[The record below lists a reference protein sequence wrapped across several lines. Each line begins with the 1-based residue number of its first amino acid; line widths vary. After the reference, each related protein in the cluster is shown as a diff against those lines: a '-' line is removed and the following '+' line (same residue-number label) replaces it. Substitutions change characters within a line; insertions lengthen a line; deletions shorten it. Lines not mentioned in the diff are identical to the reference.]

1 MADRVA
7 LHMTASPIAHPTE
20 FTWMLLLDIALVFI
34 GCYALYRGGDW
45 LIDGV
50 KGIGADLGWSP
61 ALIGLLLVSIGT
73 SAPELFVSVG
83 AAIQGYG
90 GIAVGNA
97 VGSNIVNLGIVLG
110 IGAVIV
116 ALPVSQE
123 IAYRHTPVMLLL
135 TLLTVGLL
143 FDGSLSRIEAV
154 ILMVLA
160 AAALTWAIKGT
171 GLPEIDNAES
181 EADKEHTLPRDL
193 RNTLLGVVALAIGAE
208 ALITGGSGLASAFGV
223 SDAVIA
229 LTVTSIGTGL
239 PEIVATVL
247 AVARREVEMAIA
259 NIVGSN
265 IMNLGLVLGV
275 SGVIV
280 PLDASGIG
288 MGTLLYLTVLSVL
301 LLILGLKP
309 ARVARPVGAALLLSY
324 MAYVVWLVS

>member
-1 MADRVA
+1 
-7 LHMTASPIAHPTE
+7 
-20 FTWMLLLDIALVFI
+20 MLLLDIALVLI

-83 AAIQGYG
+83 AAVQGFG

-97 VGSNIVNLGIVLG
+97 IGSNIVNLGIVLG

-116 ALPVSQE
+116 VLPVSAE
-123 IAYRHTPVMLLL
+123 IAKRHTPAMLLL
-135 TLLTVGLL
+135 TLVTVALL
-143 FDGSLSRIEAV
+143 FDGLLTRIEATT
-154 ILMVLA
+154 LMVVA
-160 AAALTWAIKGT
+160 AASLTWAIRGS
-171 GLPEIDNAES
+171 GLPAVDEEKG
-181 EADKEHTLPRDL
+181 ADKEHSLGKDL
-193 RNTLLGVVALAIGAE
+193 KNTLLGIVALAIGAE
-208 ALITGGSGLASAFGV
+208 ALIAGGSGLASFFGV
-223 SDAVIA
+223 PEAVIA

-247 AVARREVEMAIA
+247 AVVRREVELAIA

-265 IMNLGLVLGV
+265 IMNLGLVLGL

-280 PLDASGIG
+280 PLDAGCIG
-288 MGTLLYLTVLSVL
+288 TSTLVYLTVLSVL

-309 ARVARPVGAALLLSY
+309 GRVVRPVGAVLLVSY
-324 MAYVVWLVS
+324 AVYVVSLVS

>member
-1 MADRVA
+1 
-7 LHMTASPIAHPTE
+7 
-20 FTWMLLLDIALVFI
+20 MLLLDIALVFI

-116 ALPVSQE
+116 ALPVSEE

-143 FDGSLSRIEAV
+143 FDGI
-154 ILMVLA
+154 
-160 AAALTWAIKGT
+160 
-171 GLPEIDNAES
+171 
-181 EADKEHTLPRDL
+181 
-193 RNTLLGVVALAIGAE
+193 AIGAE
-208 ALITGGSGLASAFGV
+208 ALITGGSGLASVFGV

-265 IMNLGLVLGV
+265 IMNLGLVLGL

-309 ARVARPVGAALLLSY
+309 ARVARPVGALAFVWPVSWFAPSWAGSLEPAIVAQSSRPTGGLS
-324 MAYVVWLVS
+324 